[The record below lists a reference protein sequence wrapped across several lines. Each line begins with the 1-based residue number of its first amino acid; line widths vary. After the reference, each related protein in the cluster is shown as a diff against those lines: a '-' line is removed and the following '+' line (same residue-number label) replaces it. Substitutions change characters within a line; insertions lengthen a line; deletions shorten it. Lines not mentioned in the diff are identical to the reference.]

1 MNTLSDQ
8 LMEERKGKM
17 KPPEGYPRRENI
29 ASFREAL
36 NGTLRVAQQNS
47 EGPSG
52 TVDTL
57 DISSAPS
64 GKILVA
70 TSTEGIKLLD
80 RNGMLE
86 DTLQFSNRVTK
97 AVFAPNKDNVAIIV
111 FEGQNIAEVWDL
123 QSKRIIYQIT
133 CHTD

>member
-1 MNTLSDQ
+1 
-8 LMEERKGKM
+8 M

-70 TSTEGIKLLD
+70 TSTEGIILLD
-80 RNGMLE
+80 RNGMLQ

-111 FEGQNIAEVWDL
+111 FEGQSIAEVWDL

>member
-1 MNTLSDQ
+1 MNALSDR

-80 RNGMLE
+80 RNGMLQ

-97 AVFAPNKDNVAIIV
+97 AMFAPNKDNVAIIV
-111 FEGQNIAEVWDL
+111 FEGQSIAEVWDL

>member
-36 NGTLRVAQQNS
+36 NGTLRVASQND
-47 EGPSG
+47 EGQSG

-57 DISSAPS
+57 DISTAAS
-64 GKILVA
+64 GTILVA

-80 RNGMLE
+80 RNGMLM

-97 AVFAPNKDNVAIIV
+97 AMFAPNKDSIAIIV
-111 FEGQNIAEVWDL
+111 FEGQNVAEVWDL
-123 QSKRIIYQIT
+123 QNKQIIYQIT
-133 CHTD
+133 CHTE